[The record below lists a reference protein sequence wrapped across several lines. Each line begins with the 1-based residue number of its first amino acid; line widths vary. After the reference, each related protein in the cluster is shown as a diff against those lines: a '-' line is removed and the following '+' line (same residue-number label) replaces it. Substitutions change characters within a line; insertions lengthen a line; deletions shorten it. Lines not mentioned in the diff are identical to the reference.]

1 MALER
6 FTWVGLS
13 ENTGLPR
20 VIQLA
25 NQRLARWADLLTRM
39 QRRKYRAA
47 SANTTLTEA
56 DDILYVDTS
65 GGTVTVTL
73 PLAASTPGKEFF
85 IKKVA
90 AANTLTVNP
99 AGSDTIDGAASLS
112 WTTDDASYTL
122 YSVATTSA
130 AYEWLIL

>member
-1 MALER
+1 
-6 FTWVGLS
+6 
-13 ENTGLPR
+13 
-20 VIQLA
+20 
-25 NQRLARWADLLTRM
+25 
-39 QRRKYRAA
+39 
-47 SANTTLTEA
+47 
-56 DDILYVDTS
+56 VDTS

-99 AGSDTIDGAASLS
+99 SGSDTIDGAASLS